1 MHNMVG
7 YDFDEDE
14 DMEGD
19 MMGDMMG
26 RAARALPSGRAMRL
40 PPKPKWRRHQVAPGV
55 HAPSQGLVPLTMT
68 PSANGGV
75 FNAANL
81 LINWIGRPQKP
92 FRGERLLATV
102 ALTGGAAGQVQ
113 STAMFVGTDL
123 QQASIGNTDLS
134 IFSPTAFGV
143 RLVMQAAQPGI
154 DITINAAFVGVI
166 GAGTAV
172 TSITIL
178 GRYIF

>member
-1 MHNMVG
+1 MNQMVG
-7 YDFDEDE
+7 YDYDEE
-14 DMEGD
+14 DGVDGD

-26 RAARALPSGRAMRL
+26 AARRRRPARMAHL
-40 PPKPKWRRHQVAPGV
+40 PPKPGWRRGQLAPGV
-55 HAPSQGLVPLTMT
+55 NMPSQGLVPLAMV
-68 PSANGGV
+68 PSANGGT

-81 LINWIGRPQKP
+81 LINFVGRPQKP

-134 IFSPTAFGV
+134 IFSPAAFGV
-143 RLVMQAAQPGI
+143 RLVMQQAQPGI
-154 DITINAAFVGVI
+154 DIVINAAFVGVI

-178 GRYIF
+178 GQYIF

>member
-1 MHNMVG
+1 MQDMVG
-7 YDFDEDE
+7 YDFDEEADE
-14 DMEGD
+14 VEGD

-26 RAARALPSGRAMRL
+26 AVRRRRAVAL
-40 PPKPKWRRHQVAPGV
+40 PPKPKWRRGQVAPGV
-55 HAPSQGLVPLTMT
+55 NMPSQGLVPLTMT

-81 LINWIGRPQKP
+81 LINFTGRPQKP

-113 STAMFVGTDL
+113 STAIFVGTGL

-134 IFSPTAFGV
+134 IFSPNAFGV
-143 RLVMQAAQPGI
+143 RLVLQQAQPGI